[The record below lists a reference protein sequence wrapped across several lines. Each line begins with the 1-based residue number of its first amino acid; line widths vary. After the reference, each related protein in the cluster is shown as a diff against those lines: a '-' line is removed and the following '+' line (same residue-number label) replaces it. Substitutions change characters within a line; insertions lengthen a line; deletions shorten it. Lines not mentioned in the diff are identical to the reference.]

1 MPLTIRLTD
10 HSVPQSWILPDATP
24 HNDGIMTKA
33 QAAAVANGAISGP
46 PGPAGPAGAQG
57 PAGAAGAQGPAGPAG
72 AQGPAGD
79 GFPPTTPIPGTNGN
93 TFPDARFTVAL
104 GQTNGN
110 ATLPAN
116 PQIGD
121 IVDVLLQSGATNVTI
136 KNNSSTI
143 NGSGADNVI
152 AAGPA
157 LVRYIMTS
165 IAPGP
170 TYNWIANN

>member
-1 MPLTIRLTD
+1 MPLMIKLTD

-33 QAAAVANGAISGP
+33 QAAAVANGSISGP

-57 PAGAAGAQGPAGPAG
+57 PAGAAGAQGP
-72 AQGPAGD
+72 
-79 GFPPTTPIPGTNGN
+79 GFPPTIPIPAIHSRMLVLRWLLGKQ
-93 TFPDARFTVAL
+93 TVMPRS
-104 GQTNGN
+104 
-110 ATLPAN
+110 PAN
-116 PQIGD
+116 SQIGD
-121 IVDVLLQSGATNVTI
+121 IVDVLLQPGITNVAI

-157 LVRYIMTS
+157 LVRYIMAS

-170 TYNWIANN
+170 TYNWIVNN